1 SLTFQALAANSS
13 AVGGP
18 PFVIGLDA
26 SPAMLAAV
34 SKEKDLA
41 GIRIPG
47 LPCAAVPGARED
59 DARLVDIAIGVQWQR
74 QRYDRVLADLAQPL
88 PFRSGIADGVL
99 SVSAV
104 QWLLDGRPEPSSVSA
119 QATDQ
124 GEQAASSTSLLGP
137 QTRLRR
143 LFRCLRQA
151 SVPCAR
157 MALQF
162 YPPKGDH
169 DFGARALVDASRAEG
184 FDADVV
190 LDFPHR
196 GTAKKWVLVAQAPP
210 ALDVDSRNFEVSKSS
225 LRRQGQ
231 PAWCAL
237 CWPVVAGCC

>member
-1 SLTFQALAANSS
+1 MPALPCWRPS
-13 AVGGP
+13 P
-18 PFVIGLDA
+18 KRRTWLA
-26 SPAMLAAV
+26 SVFLACHVLLCRA
-34 SKEKDLA
+34 L
-41 GIRIPG
+41 GRTTPG
-47 LPCAAVPGARED
+47 LWISPLEFSGRGSGTTGCWQTWRNPSPS
-59 DARLVDIAIGVQWQR
+59 GVG
-74 QRYDRVLADLAQPL
+74 
-88 PFRSGIADGVL
+88 GIADGVL

-210 ALDVDSRNFEVSKSS
+210 ALDVDSRNF
-225 LRRQGQ
+225 
-231 PAWCAL
+231 
-237 CWPVVAGCC
+237 